1 MSRRTDRVES
11 FLKREI
17 SELILKELGD
27 PRLQF
32 ITITDVNVSP
42 DIKLA
47 RVYYS
52 VLGSEWEKKEDA
64 VLLEKVA
71 VVVRRLLA
79 RRLNMR
85 TTPRISFIFDSSI
98 ERGARIEKIL
108 DTLPDKEREN
118 V

>member
-1 MSRRTDRVES
+1 MSRRADRVES

-17 SELILKELGD
+17 AELILKELGD

-32 ITITDVNVSP
+32 ITITDVDVNP
-42 DIKLA
+42 DFKSA

-64 VLLEKVA
+64 VLLKRVA
-71 VVVRRLLA
+71 VVIRRLLA

-85 TTPRISFIFDSSI
+85 TTPQIIFIFDSSI

-108 DTLPDKEREN
+108 DTLPNKEEKN